1 MLIILSI
8 PEVMLISVCNV
19 SSGTLTDGEVNNGE
33 QRHPEGSR
41 VTSRRDNTQG
51 SGERE
56 RERETLQ
63 DNYDSRRKR
72 CLVLLPSGCG
82 RTGESGMIHLFPR
95 AFSAGESL

>member
-33 QRHPEGSR
+33 QRNPEGSR

-51 SGERE
+51 SG
-56 RERETLQ
+56 ERETLQ

-82 RTGESGMIHLFPR
+82 RTGESGMIHLFPH